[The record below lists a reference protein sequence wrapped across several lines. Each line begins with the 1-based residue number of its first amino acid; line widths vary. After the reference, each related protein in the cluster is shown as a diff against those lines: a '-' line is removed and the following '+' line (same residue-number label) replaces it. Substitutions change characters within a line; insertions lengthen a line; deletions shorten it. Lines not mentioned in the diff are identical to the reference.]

1 MKKLQRRLAAILL
14 LALPSSA
21 ALAAVPEPAAGDC
34 VLRDF
39 RFGTG
44 ETLPELKIHYR
55 TLGAPRRNARGV
67 VENAV
72 LILHGTTGSGKQ
84 FFTENFAG
92 VLFGP
97 GQLLDAT
104 KYYLIVPDGIGH
116 GESSRPSEGL
126 RMRFPRYTYDD
137 MVAAQYRLLT
147 EGLKVDHLRLV
158 LGTSMGGMHVW
169 VWGEKYPEFMD
180 GLVPLAALPGPMSG
194 RNRAWRRMILDAI
207 REDPE
212 WKNGDYETQP
222 RGLTNAVHLLVL
234 MLGNPVEWQKA
245 APTREEADR
254 YLAAQTASRMAG
266 QDANNFLYA
275 FDASRD
281 YDPSTGL
288 EKIEKPLLAINFA
301 DDLINPPELGILETA
316 VARVRRG
323 RAVVIP
329 AGPATR
335 GHGTHSLPAVWQE
348 YLRAFLAAL
357 TP

>member
-14 LALPSSA
+14 FALASSA
-21 ALAAVPEPAAGDC
+21 ALAAVPEPATGDY

-97 GQLLDAT
+97 GQLLDAS
-104 KYYLIVPDGIGH
+104 KYYVIVPDGIGH

-180 GLVPLAALPGPMSG
+180 GLVPLAALPGPISG
-194 RNRAWRRMILDAI
+194 RNRAWRRMMLDAI
-207 REDPE
+207 REDPG

-222 RGLTNAVHLLVL
+222 RGLTDAVHLLVL

-245 APTREEADR
+245 APTRDEADR
-254 YLAAQTASRMAG
+254 YLAAQTASRLAG

-275 FDASRD
+275 FEASRD
-281 YDPSTGL
+281 YDPSPGL

-335 GHGTHSLPAVWQE
+335 GHGTHSLPVVWQE